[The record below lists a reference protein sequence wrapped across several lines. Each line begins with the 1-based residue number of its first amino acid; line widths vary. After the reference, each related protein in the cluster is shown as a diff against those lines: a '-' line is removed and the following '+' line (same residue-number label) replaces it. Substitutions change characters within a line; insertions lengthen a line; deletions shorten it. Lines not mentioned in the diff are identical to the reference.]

1 MQAKNSVLQSS
12 SQRPEESLV
21 QAAVQCWSPSMQLSE
36 QSLAPEPDTGVPIKV
51 EEMTNK
57 VMMIKMAAVL
67 FKAIDKYMNGRID
80 VDEWLIYNEW
90 RLRRRDWEKFGGWLL
105 NGGVKMWINA
115 CLMSVW
121 RFLGLKCAGVEFM
134 AIEKEASGLD
144 AHAWIHRFFFF
155 FSLK

>member
-1 MQAKNSVLQSS
+1 M
-12 SQRPEESLV
+12 

-90 RLRRRDWEKFGGWLL
+90 RLRRRD
-105 NGGVKMWINA
+105 
-115 CLMSVW
+115 
-121 RFLGLKCAGVEFM
+121 
-134 AIEKEASGLD
+134 
-144 AHAWIHRFFFF
+144 
-155 FSLK
+155 